1 MNIYEGLTKLIVK
14 DVRRYIPICQYDVIL
29 YLKAQNL
36 SLLEKRNFKKKPFQ
50 MKLKQVLFT
59 ITISAITTLA
69 IVWGYGTFYKQNN
82 AFGGQENGVIP
93 ANYKYAGYTDGN
105 TPPGAVDFTIP
116 AESATPAVVHIKT
129 KTNAKQVNNNLPRTQ
144 RQNPF
149 SDLLGDDMFDQLFGG
164 GRANVIPEQK
174 ASGSG
179 VIVSDDGYI
188 VTNNHVVQNA
198 DEIMV
203 TLSNKKSF
211 KAKVIGTDPSYDLAV
226 IKIDATALPYL
237 VYGNSDNVK
246 IGQWVLA
253 IGYPLNLETTVTAG
267 IVSAKARSL
276 GLNKDK
282 TGNPGGGVESFIQ
295 TDAAV
300 NMGNSG
306 GALVNTEG
314 RLIGVNSA
322 IASPT
327 GYYSG
332 YSYAIPVNIVK
343 KVVDD
348 IMKFGT
354 VQRGYLGI
362 AFGNAGDMTEEAK
375 KKFNI
380 PSEAYDGIYATDVP
394 RDGGAFDAG
403 IRIGDRIQK
412 VNSVDILSGGE
423 LQEQVSRYKPGD
435 KVPVTILRNGNQQ
448 TLTVTLKNKAGNYDI
463 VKNNES
469 TDLLGADFV
478 TLDPK
483 KAREYGVNGGIIVK
497 KINEGAINDQT
508 RMKDSFIIL
517 KINDKE
523 VKSVAEMKA
532 VIADA
537 KSITITGFYP
547 GYEGLYEY
555 PLTLGE

>member
-1 MNIYEGLTKLIVK
+1 
-14 DVRRYIPICQYDVIL
+14 
-29 YLKAQNL
+29 
-36 SLLEKRNFKKKPFQ
+36 

-59 ITISAITTLA
+59 ISISAITTLA
-69 IVWGYGTFYKQNN
+69 VIWGYGTFFKESNNYAAQQNC
-82 AFGGQENGVIP
+82 VIP
-93 ANYKYAGYTDGN
+93 ANYKYAGLTDGN
-105 TPPGAVDFTIP
+105 MPPGSAIDFTQP
-116 AESATPAVVHIKT
+116 AQASTPAVVHIKT
-129 KTNAKQVNNNLPRTQ
+129 KTNAKQVSNNLPRVQ

-149 SDLLGDDMFDQLFGG
+149 TDMFGDDIFDQLFGG
-164 GRANVIPEQK
+164 RNNIIPEQK

-179 VIVSDDGYI
+179 VIISDNGYI

-198 DEIMV
+198 DEITV
-203 TLSNKKSF
+203 TLSNKKTF

-226 IKIDATALPYL
+226 IKIDATELPYL
-237 VYGNSDNVK
+237 IYGNSDDVK

-314 RLIGVNSA
+314 KLIGVNSA

-348 IMKFGT
+348 IVKFGT

-362 AFGNAGDMTEEAK
+362 AFGNAADMTDEAK
-375 KKFNI
+375 KKYNV
-380 PSEAYDGIYATDVP
+380 PTESYDGIYATDVP
-394 RDGGAFDAG
+394 SDGGAHAAG
-403 IRIGDRIQK
+403 IRVGDRIVK
-412 VNSVDILSGGE
+412 VNGISIFSGGE

-435 KVPVTILRNGNQQ
+435 KVPVTIVRNSKEQ
-448 TLTVTLKNKAGNYDI
+448 TVTVTLKNKAGNYDI
-463 VKNNES
+463 VKNDEV
-469 TDLLGADFV
+469 TDLLGADFT
-478 TLDPK
+478 TLEPK
-483 KAREYGVNGGIIVK
+483 KAKEFGVNGGVIVK
-497 KINEGAINDQT
+497 KIKEGAFNDQT
-508 RMKDSFIIL
+508 RMKDGFVIL
-517 KINDKE
+517 KVNGKD
-523 VKSVAEMKA
+523 VKSVAELK
-532 VIADA
+532 DA
-537 KSITITGFYP
+537 IGSEKSLTISGFYP
-547 GYEGLYEY
+547 GYDGLYEY
-555 PLTLGE
+555 PITLGE